1 MINKKIHEVIF
12 YFGLVSAIILSCQQ
26 KEKIDGILFQELP
39 ADETGIYFSNNI
51 REDDQFNIIEYLYF
65 YNGGGVAAGDINND
79 GLPDLYFSSNQEANK
94 LFLNQGD
101 FKFKDISANAGVAG
115 IGNWKT
121 GVTMADVN
129 GDGYLDIFSCGVG
142 DYKGFTGCNQLL
154 INNGDLTFTDRTE
167 EFGLSFQGFSTHA
180 SFFDYDNDGDLDMY
194 LVNHSVH
201 SVRSYGD
208 VLLRQESDYKS
219 GDKLYRN
226 ELIPSGKSIFTE
238 VTSQAGIHS
247 SQVGY
252 GLGVGVSDLNHDG
265 LLDIY
270 VSNDFHENDYLYI
283 NQGNG
288 TFRQALEQSVP
299 HTSRFSMGT
308 DIADINNDGWQDII
322 TLDMLPNDES
332 VIKASGGEDPY
343 DIYQFKLR
351 FGYHEQVS
359 RNALQL
365 NRGIGISHRLAFSDI
380 APLAGVEATDWSWSP
395 LLADFD
401 NDGWR
406 DLFVANGIMRRP
418 NDLDYI
424 NYISSD
430 SAQRFLSDQAMIDK
444 MPSGKVA
451 NFFYKNNQDLTFQNV
466 SKHWSMQKPSL
477 SNGSTY
483 ADLDNDGDLDIV
495 VNNMN
500 EPATIY
506 RNQTNL
512 QSNFIKVHLKG
523 SSLNPFGVGARVMIY
538 ASDLRSAQE
547 LIPSRGWQSSSDYL
561 LHFGLGKNNRVDS
574 LMVVWPGGSFQ
585 KLKSVNANQTI
596 ELNQSASQG
605 NWYSIKNRPVPLL
618 ATDHSINYVHHE
630 NEFTGFEAERLMP
643 HALSTQGPKMAI
655 GDVNGDH
662 RDDVFIGGA
671 AGQAG
676 QLYVQDHQGEL
687 VFSSQSVFEMD
698 SIAEDTH
705 AVFFDANGDGKNDLL
720 VVSGGQELPSNSAT
734 LKPRLYL
741 NDGKGNFK
749 KAVDALPDIYLH
761 ASCVKPNDFDGDGDV
776 DLFIGGR
783 VVAGQ
788 YGIAPPSFL
797 LKNDGKGIF
806 SDESSLLPD
815 SSLGMVSD
823 AIWQDL
829 DRDGKNDLIVV
840 GEWMP
845 ITILLQQQDGKFSDK
860 TIEFGFGKTS
870 GWWNT
875 IQTSDLDGDG
885 DLDFL
890 AGNAGHNSRLRASES
905 EPVELWVGD
914 IDSNGSTD
922 PIITYYNDHQRYP
935 FVSRDQLVK
944 QVPPLKRKFLR
955 YADYKQVKLEDI
967 IASEKLKDFVYRKAE
982 TFSSCWIENKGN
994 RQYQL
999 HVLPMEAQLF
1009 PIFSMAAHD
1018 LNEDGHADILA
1029 VGNWFAVQPDIG
1041 RQDAG
1046 YGLVLLGDGKGNFNP
1061 QSMENSGFLVPGE
1074 SRDVKVLSNEK
1085 GKWKILVSRNNDS
1098 VLIFNHLR

>member
-1 MINKKIHEVIF
+1 MATKKNHTIGF
-12 YFGLVSAIILSCQQ
+12 YLGLISVVLSSCQPQ
-26 KEKIDGILFQELP
+26 ENIKDTLFQELS
-39 ADETGIYFSNNI
+39 ADQTGIDFANQIEEN
-51 REDDQFNIIEYLYF
+51 DHDNIIEYLYF
-65 YNGGGVAAGDINND
+65 YNGAGVAAGDINND
-79 GLPDLYFSSNQEANK
+79 GLTDLYFSSNQEDNK
-94 LFLNQGD
+94 LFLNKGD
-101 FKFKDISANAGVAG
+101 FTFEDISARAGVAG
-115 IGNWKT
+115 SGNWKT

-142 DYKGFTGCNQLL
+142 DYKGFTGRNQLL
-154 INNGDLTFTDRTE
+154 INNKDLTFTDKTE
-167 EFGLSFQGFSTHA
+167 EYGLSFQGFSTQA

-208 VLLRQESDYKS
+208 VLLRQQSDYKA

-226 ELIPSGKSIFTE
+226 DLVPSGKTLFTE
-238 VTSQAGIHS
+238 VTSQAGIYS

-252 GLGVGVSDLNHDG
+252 GLGVGVSDLNKDG

-288 TFRQALEQSVP
+288 TFNQELEQRIP
-299 HTSRFSMGT
+299 HTSRFSMGN

-322 TLDMLPNDES
+322 TLDMLPHDEQ

-343 DIYQFKLR
+343 DIYQFKQR

-365 NRGIGISHRLAFSDI
+365 NRGLDSNHALVFSDI

-406 DLFVANGIMRRP
+406 DLFIANGIMRRP

-444 MPSGKVA
+444 MPSGNVA
-451 NFFYKNNQDLTFQNV
+451 NFFYRNNHDLTFENV
-466 SKHWSMQKPSL
+466 SDRWSQQKPSL
-477 SNGSTY
+477 SNGSAY

-495 VNNMN
+495 VNNIN

-506 RNQTNL
+506 RNQTNR
-512 QSNFIKVHLKG
+512 QSNFIKVNLNG
-523 SSLNPFGVGARVMIY
+523 SALNPFGVGARVTIY
-538 ASDLRSAQE
+538 AGNISSTQE
-547 LIPSRGWQSSSDYL
+547 SIPSRGWQSSSEYT
-561 LHFGLGKNNRVDS
+561 LHFGLAKNNRVDS
-574 LMVVWPGGSFQ
+574 LVVIWPGGSFQ
-585 KLKSVNANQTI
+585 TLKSLHANQTI

-605 NWYSIKNRPVPLL
+605 NWYSIKTPHEPWL
-618 ATDHSINYVHHE
+618 AMAKPIPYTHHE

-643 HALSTQGPKMAI
+643 HALSTQGPHATI
-655 GDVNGDH
+655 GDVNGDDL
-662 RDDVFIGGA
+662 DDVFIGGA
-671 AGQAG
+671 RGQAG
-676 QLYVQDHQGEL
+676 KLFVQDRAGNFILSKQP
-687 VFSSQSVFEMD
+687 VFDAD
-698 SIAEDTH
+698 SMAEDTQ
-705 AVFFDANGDGKNDLL
+705 AVFFDANGDGNEDLL
-720 VVSGGQELPSNSAT
+720 VVSGGQELQGNAAE

-741 NDGKGNFK
+741 NSGEGNFK
-749 KAVDALPDIYLH
+749 KAMNAFPDIYLH
-761 ASCVKPNDFDGDGDV
+761 ASCVKIADFDGDDDV
-776 DLFIGGR
+776 DVFIGGR
-783 VVAGQ
+783 VVAGA
-788 YGIAPPSFL
+788 YGIAPQSFL
-797 LKNDGKGIF
+797 LKNDGQGIF
-806 SDESSLLPD
+806 SDASSLLPAA
-815 SSLGMVSD
+815 SLGMVSD
-823 AIWQDL
+823 AWWQDL
-829 DRDGKNDLIVV
+829 NNDGKSDLMVV

-845 ITILLQQQDGKFSDK
+845 ITVLLQQQDGKFMDQ

-875 IQTSDLDGDG
+875 IHAADLDADG
-885 DLDFL
+885 DMDFL
-890 AGNAGHNSRLRASES
+890 AGNAGYNFRLRASEQ

-922 PIITYYNDHQRYP
+922 PILTYYNHHQRYP

-944 QVPPLKRKFLR
+944 QVPPLKRKFLQ

-967 IASEKLKDFVYRKAE
+967 ISPERLNEFVHRKAE
-982 TFSSCWIENKGN
+982 TFASVWIENKGN
-994 RQYQL
+994 GSYQV
-999 HVLPMEAQLF
+999 HELPTEAQLF
-1009 PIFSMAAHD
+1009 PIFSMAVHD
-1018 LNEDGHADILA
+1018 VNEDGHADILA
-1029 VGNWFAVQPDIG
+1029 VGNWFAVQPDVG

-1046 YGLVLLGDGKGNFNP
+1046 YGLLLLGDGQGNFMP
-1061 QSMENSGFLVPGE
+1061 QSIERSGFLVAGE
-1074 SRDVKVLSNEK
+1074 SRDVKVLNRKK
-1085 GKWKILVSRNNDS
+1085 GEMQIVVTRNNDS
-1098 VLIFNHLR
+1098 VLIFKRTR